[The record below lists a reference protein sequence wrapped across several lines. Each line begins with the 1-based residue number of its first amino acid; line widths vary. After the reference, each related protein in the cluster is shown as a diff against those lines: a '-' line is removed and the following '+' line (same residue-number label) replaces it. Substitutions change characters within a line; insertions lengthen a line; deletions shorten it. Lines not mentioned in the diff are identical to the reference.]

1 MTSRILSKVF
11 LFHFEKILGHFGLF
25 QVFQDVSVNN
35 GQNSRFGLKKKIL
48 KTKTNVHS
56 IHRKSS
62 KGKKK
67 KEKKRKEMNK
77 GTYTINYRH
86 KCIFSPY
93 ILAFFFHFSPYILI
107 LPLLVPKS
115 INAFHFG
122 PFRQWATGICLGRII
137 KIIIKKII
145 LLLKMPRQLIN

>member
-25 QVFQDVSVNN
+25 HVFQDVSVNN

-56 IHRKSS
+56 IHRNSS

-67 KEKKRKEMNK
+67 RKEKKRNEQRYLYNK
-77 GTYTINYRH
+77 
-86 KCIFSPY
+86 
-93 ILAFFFHFSPYILI
+93 L
-107 LPLLVPKS
+107 
-115 INAFHFG
+115 
-122 PFRQWATGICLGRII
+122 
-137 KIIIKKII
+137 
-145 LLLKMPRQLIN
+145 